1 MRGYDYDTHVMLF
14 LPVPEYQR
22 QVKGARPGRHGV
34 WELSISEGCGMI
46 VAVRMAGLIVI
57 YDSVMDG
64 RADCYI

>member
-1 MRGYDYDTHVMLF
+1 MTYLSGCFCLYRNSGD
-14 LPVPEYQR
+14 R
-22 QVKGARPGRHGV
+22 RRAPGREGMV

-64 RADCYI
+64 RADCRI